1 MGRIRTKTRK
11 AKTIVTASTAADS
24 MGPPISSLLEK
35 AQTLI
40 VQCDYDLA
48 GRFVQR
54 ILEREPHNAEAR
66 EMLGV
71 VQLETGNLDSAKT
84 VGFCKQSTIECRTNR
99 FV

>member
-11 AKTIVTASTAADS
+11 SKPVVTASTAESANAPS
-24 MGPPISSLLEK
+24 IPSLLEK

-48 GRFVQR
+48 RRFVER

-71 VQLETGNLDSAKT
+71 VQLETGNLDGAKN
-84 VGFCKQSTIECRTNR
+84 VRLNL
-99 FV
+99 